1 MLGKMC
7 SGDKDGMATK
17 TDILSQIMISLPN
30 ASRALLHERNGKFNI
45 KKVKMR
51 LDETCGQVCDRAHTC
66 PRLHTPRHNRVT
78 DTETDF
84 NPESLI
90 LSSFLSL

>member
-1 MLGKMC
+1 MLEKMY

-51 LDETCGQVCDRAHTC
+51 LDETCGQVCVTEHTPVHTC
-66 PRLHTPRHNRVT
+66 THP
-78 DTETDF
+78 DTTG
-84 NPESLI
+84 
-90 LSSFLSL
+90 